1 MNISS
6 MTHLLIAGVMAI
18 CVLAAGCGKDEVVVE
33 EEIIRPVKVVKVGVA
48 DEGMERTFSG
58 TVRAGQKAALAFR
71 VGGKV
76 EEIRV
81 EVGEKVEKDQILARL
96 DPYDYELSVKNT
108 ESNLKSARAA
118 YKNSESS
125 YQRNKRLYENSN
137 ISKAELDQAETQRNS
152 DRAQVEALD
161 AQLEQA
167 RNQLAYTR
175 LKAPFEGFISAKEV
189 DEFENVISGQSVF
202 TLVDP
207 GELKVNVGIPES
219 LITRVREGEA
229 ISVKL
234 ESLPGTELGGVVSE
248 VGVALDT
255 STGTYPV
262 TVKISNPSPEI
273 RPGMAAEVTFTFGFT
288 GGTGLIV
295 PTSAIL
301 EDIQTGER
309 YLWIFSDGTVK
320 KRQVKTGALVT
331 EGIEIITGL
340 TAGEIVVTAGVH
352 RIEEGEKVK
361 ILE

>member
-1 MNISS
+1 MKINSV
-6 MTHLLIAGVMAI
+6 THLFIVGAMTI
-18 CVLAAGCGKDEVVVE
+18 CFFTVGCGKDEVVVE
-33 EEIIRPVKVVKVGVA
+33 EEIIRPVKVIEVRMA
-48 DEGMERTFSG
+48 EGGLRRTFSG
-58 TVRAGQKAALAFR
+58 TVRAGQEASLTFR

-76 EEIRV
+76 EEIMV
-81 EVGEKVEKDQILARL
+81 EVGDRVKKDQVLAQL

-118 YKNSESS
+118 YKNSESN
-125 YQRNKRLYENSN
+125 YQRNKPLYENRS
-137 ISKAELDQAETQRNS
+137 ISKVELDEYETQRNS
-152 DRAQVEALD
+152 DRAQVEALE
-161 AQLEQA
+161 AQLAQA
-167 RNQLAYTR
+167 RNQLAYTS
-175 LKAPFEGFISAKEV
+175 LKAPFGGFISAKEI
-189 DEFENVISGQSVF
+189 DEFENVISGQPIF

-207 GELKVNVGIPES
+207 GELKVDAGIPES

-229 ISVKL
+229 VSVKL
-234 ESLPGTELGGVVSE
+234 ESLPGTELAGVVSE

-301 EDIQTGER
+301 EDIQTGDR
-309 YLWIFSDGTVK
+309 YLWIFSEGTVS

-331 EGIEIITGL
+331 EGIEIISGIKG
-340 TAGEIVVTAGVH
+340 GEIVVTAGVH
-352 RIEEGEKVK
+352 RIEEGQKVR

>member
-1 MNISS
+1 MKKNYI
-6 MTHLLIAGVMAI
+6 TYLFLAGVMAMGL
-18 CVLAAGCGKDEVVVE
+18 CCSSCGKDEVVIE
-33 EEIIRPVKVVKVGVA
+33 EEIIRPVKVIKAGVA

-58 TVRAGQKAALAFR
+58 TIRAGQKASLAFR

-76 EEIRV
+76 DKIRV
-81 EVGEKVEKDQILARL
+81 EVGEKVKKDQVLAQL

-152 DRAQVEALD
+152 DRAQEEALA

-167 RNQLAYTR
+167 RNQLAYAN
-175 LKAPFEGFISAKEV
+175 LKAPFDGFISAKEI
-189 DEFENVISGQSVF
+189 DEFENVISGQSIF

-207 GELKVNVGIPES
+207 GELKVNLGIPES
-219 LITRVREGEA
+219 LITRVRGGEA
-229 ISVKL
+229 VSVKL
-234 ESLPGTELGGVVSE
+234 ESLPGQELAGVVSE

-262 TVKISNPSPEI
+262 TVKISNPSPDI
-273 RPGMAAEVTFTFGFT
+273 LPGMAAEVTFTFGFA

-295 PTSAIL
+295 PTSALL
-301 EDIQTGER
+301 EDIQTGDR

-340 TAGEIVVTAGVH
+340 KEGEIVVTAGVH
-352 RIEEGEKVK
+352 QIEEGQKVR
-361 ILE
+361 ILK

>member
-1 MNISS
+1 MKINSV
-6 MTHLLIAGVMAI
+6 THLFIAGGMAI
-18 CVLAAGCGKDEVVVE
+18 CILAVGCGKDEVVVE
-33 EEIIRPVKVVKVGVA
+33 EEIIRPVKVIKVGVA
-48 DEGMERTFSG
+48 DEGLERTFSG
-58 TVRAGQKAALAFR
+58 TVRAGQKASLAFR

-108 ESNLKSARAA
+108 ESNLKSIRAA
-118 YKNSESS
+118 YKNSEIS
-125 YQRNKRLYENSN
+125 YQRNNRLYENSN

-152 DRAQVEALD
+152 DRAQVEALA

-167 RNQLAYTR
+167 RNQLAYTM
-175 LKAPFEGFISAKEV
+175 LKAPFDGFISVKEV

-207 GELKVNVGIPES
+207 GELKVNLGIPES

-234 ESLPGTELGGVVSE
+234 EGLPGPELAGVVSE

-273 RPGMAAEVTFTFGFT
+273 LPGMTAEVTFTFGFS

-309 YLWIFSDGTVK
+309 YLWIFSDGMVK
-320 KRQVKTGALVT
+320 KRQVKTGTLVT
-331 EGIEIITGL
+331 EGIEILTGL
-340 TAGEIVVTAGVH
+340 EEEETVVTAGIH
-352 RIEEGEKVK
+352 RIEEGQKVR

>member
-1 MNISS
+1 MKINSV
-6 MTHLLIAGVMAI
+6 THLFIAGAMAI
-18 CVLAAGCGKDEVVVE
+18 CVFTAGCGKDEVVVE
-33 EEIIRPVKVVKVGVA
+33 EEMIRPVKVIKAGVA

-58 TVRAGQKAALAFR
+58 TVRARQKASLAFR

-76 EEIRV
+76 EKIWV
-81 EVGEKVEKDQILARL
+81 EVGEKVKKDQVLAQL

-152 DRAQVEALD
+152 DRAQEEALE

-167 RNQLAYTR
+167 RNQLAYAS
-175 LKAPFEGFISAKEV
+175 LKAPFDGFISAKEI
-189 DEFENVISGQSVF
+189 DEFENVISGQSIF

-207 GELKVNVGIPES
+207 GELKVNLGIPES

-229 ISVKL
+229 VSVKL
-234 ESLPGTELGGVVSE
+234 ESLPGQELAGVVSE
-248 VGVALDT
+248 VVVALDA

-262 TVKISNPSPEI
+262 TVKISNPSPDI
-273 RPGMAAEVTFTFGFT
+273 LPGMAAEVTFTFGFA

-295 PTSAIL
+295 PTSALL
-301 EDIQTGER
+301 EDIQTGDR

-340 TAGEIVVTAGVH
+340 KEGEIVVTAGVH
-352 RIEEGEKVK
+352 RIEAGEKVR